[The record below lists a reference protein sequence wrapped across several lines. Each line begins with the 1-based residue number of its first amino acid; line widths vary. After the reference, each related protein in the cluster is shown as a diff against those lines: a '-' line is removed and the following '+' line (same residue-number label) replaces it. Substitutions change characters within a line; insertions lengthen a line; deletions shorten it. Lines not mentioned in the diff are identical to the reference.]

1 MLALTTTSDV
11 LQLITSA
18 AGQIDTYAAYAD
30 VSGTTVTI
38 GRQVQRISTATTTT
52 VASAPGASTSRN
64 VKRLAVANNSGSV
77 TNTVTFQFFDG
88 TNTIVFESYT
98 LAPGERFSYSETA
111 GIRVFDA
118 NGNQKDTTGA
128 GTYGNANIADLGPGF
143 TADTYLTGSSIQ
155 IGGRVKQGSMI
166 KWKVT
171 ASKTAAGIAAAAL
184 AVRLGTAGAVGDTA
198 RATHTLAAATA
209 AADAG
214 VFEIDV
220 NFRQVGAS
228 AVIESRL
235 ALYHQT
241 AGFTT
246 AGNVFNIATSA
257 AFALGANDYIGLS
270 LNAGTSAAW
279 TIQQVLTDLENSI
292 S

>member
-1 MLALTTTSDV
+1 VALDV
-11 LQLITSA
+11 GPEHHLRRLPA
-18 AGQIDTYAAYAD
+18 AGQIDVYTSYAD
-30 VSGTTVTI
+30 VTGTTVSV
-38 GRQVQRISTATTTT
+38 GREVHRINTAATTTIL
-52 VASAPGASTSRN
+52 AAPGSGVSRN
-64 VKRLAVANNSGSV
+64 AKRIAVANNSGSV
-77 TNTVTFQFFDG
+77 TNSVTFQFFDG
-88 TNTIVFESYT
+88 TNTIAFETYT

-118 NGNQKDTTGA
+118 NGNEKDTTGS

-143 TADTYLTGSSIQ
+143 AADTYLTGSNLQ
-155 IGGRVKQGSMI
+155 IGGRVKQGTML

-171 ASKTAAGIAAAAL
+171 ASKTAAGIAAAAI
-184 AVRLGTAGAVGDTA
+184 AVRLGTAGTVADTA

-220 NFRQVGAS
+220 NFRAVGAS

-257 AFALGANDYIGLS
+257 AFALGATDYIGLS
-270 LNAGTSAAW
+270 LNAGTAAAW
-279 TIQQVLTDLENSI
+279 TIQQVLTDLENSV

>member
-18 AGQIDTYAAYAD
+18 AGQVDTYAAYAD

-38 GRQVQRISTATTTT
+38 GRQVQRISTAATTT
-52 VASAPGASTSRN
+52 VTSAPGASTSRN

-118 NGNQKDTTGA
+118 NGNQKDTTGS
-128 GTYGNANIADLGPGF
+128 GTYGNANTADLGPGF
-143 TADTYLTGSSIQ
+143 AADTYLTGSNLQ
-155 IGGRVKQGSMI
+155 IGGRVKQGTML

-184 AVRLGTAGAVGDTA
+184 AVRLGTAGTVADTA

-214 VFEIDV
+214 VFEIDI

-246 AGNVFNIATSA
+246 AGNVFNIVTSA
-257 AFALGANDYIGLS
+257 SFALGSTDYIGLS
-270 LNAGTSAAW
+270 LNAGTAAAW